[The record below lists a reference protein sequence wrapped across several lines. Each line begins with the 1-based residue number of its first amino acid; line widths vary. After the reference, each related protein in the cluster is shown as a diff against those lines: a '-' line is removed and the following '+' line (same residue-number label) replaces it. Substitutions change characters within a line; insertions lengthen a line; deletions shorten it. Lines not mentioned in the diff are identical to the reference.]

1 MTKIIELLR
10 REVFWA
16 LDKLRG
22 GKIKWYYDDIKTIM
36 ESFNSEESQKK
47 RKDHLENLLEHAT
60 ANCDFYK
67 DFSHCRTL
75 SQFPIVNKTIIRN
88 NFESIKSKF
97 YKNQINHEMS
107 TSGSSGTPFKTLQ
120 NTNKKLRNTAD
131 TIYFK
136 QKAGFEIGFRL
147 YYIRKWFKMHKRSW
161 ITTIT
166 RNIIMVNVTE
176 FNEDYLARLI
186 DKIKLDKSNQVII
199 SYSSA
204 LREICSYLDKIG
216 SGPIQNNLNCIIAVA
231 ESLSDETRISLKKYF
246 NTPVLLRYSNLENGI
261 LSLQLSN
268 TNFNLQINSASYFIE
283 ILHPDKD
290 EPMCEGEIGR
300 IVVTDL
306 FNYCMPFIRYD
317 TGDLGVITNDDNY
330 FLGAPAFKM
339 VQGRRMDTI
348 YDTKGRIQSTYIIF
362 YLENYPEIK
371 QFQFIQ
377 NGEKEYSLILNV
389 EKEFDSEIELI
400 QLFKSY
406 LGEDANIQVNY
417 VNEIPQLSSG
427 KRRLTIN
434 NYIV

>member
-1 MTKIIELLR
+1 MDFVEWLR
-10 REVFWA
+10 REIFWT
-16 LDKLRG
+16 LDRLKG
-22 GKIKWYYDDIKTIM
+22 GKIKSHYEDIKNIM
-36 ESFNSEESQKK
+36 ENFNSLESQINRNK
-47 RKDHLENLLEHAT
+47 HLTDLLDHAT
-60 ANCDFYK
+60 NNCNYYK
-67 DFSHCRTL
+67 DYRHCKSL
-75 SQFPIVNKTIIRN
+75 SEFPIINKSIIRN
-88 NFESIKSKF
+88 NFDSIKSKF
-97 YKNQINHEMS
+97 YENQNNHEMS

-136 QKAGFEIGFRL
+136 QKVGFEIGFRL

-166 RNIIMVNVTE
+166 RNIVMVNVTE

-186 DKIKLDKSNQVII
+186 EKIKSDKSNQVII

-204 LREICSYLDKIG
+204 LREICSYLDKMG
-216 SGPIQNNLNCIIAVA
+216 SGPIQNNLKCIVAVA
-231 ESLSDETRISLKKYF
+231 EGLSDETRISLKKYF
-246 NTPVLLRYSNLENGI
+246 NAPILLRYSNLENGI
-261 LSLQLSN
+261 LSLQLSD
-268 TNFNLQINSASYFIE
+268 TNHNLQINSASYFIE

-290 EPMCEGEIGR
+290 EPVSEGEIGR

-317 TGDLGVITNDDNY
+317 TGDLGSITKKDNY
-330 FLGAPAFKM
+330 FLGAPAFKT
-339 VQGRRMDTI
+339 VQGRKMDAI
-348 YDTKGRIQSTYIIF
+348 YDTKGNIQSTFIIF
-362 YLENYPEIK
+362 YLENYPTIK

-377 NGEKEYSLILNV
+377 NGKKDYSFKLNV
-389 EKEFDSEIELI
+389 EKEFDNEIELI